1 MEFAAT
7 GTVRAN
13 RMENTPLQD
22 MIKINK
28 EKCGSSDL
36 VTDVTSSITA
46 LRWKDDKL
54 VNTISNFTGEQQF
67 WLLERYCH
75 REKRRVNIEQ
85 PDIIKQIY
93 QPSLIYHQSHLIPGE
108 HKLDAPGFQQ
118 AIVQKELYHLYRKS
132 LPYTLFTGSRSVWQY
147 QSLDFQ
153 VLRAAV

>member
-46 LRWKDDKL
+46 LRLKDDKL

-67 WLLERYCH
+67 
-75 REKRRVNIEQ
+75 
-85 PDIIKQIY
+85 
-93 QPSLIYHQSHLIPGE
+93 
-108 HKLDAPGFQQ
+108 
-118 AIVQKELYHLYRKS
+118 
-132 LPYTLFTGSRSVWQY
+132 
-147 QSLDFQ
+147 
-153 VLRAAV
+153 